1 MLSNVQ
7 AYKCFTNN
15 LFKFNVFRALPEDE
29 LEAEDDEE
37 ILWPA
42 PDTAP
47 EAATRDEEGLS
58 LILFGT
64 FSHAALLLD
73 SDFIFIESGTPRF
86 RFTESE
92 LAWSLEALLG
102 LLRLFECL
110 PEKKNQS
117 FDENRYKNLFLFLQ
131 DIFKNL

>member
-47 EAATRDEEGLS
+47 EAAARDEEGLS

-102 LLRLFECL
+102 LRLFECL
-110 PEKKNQS
+110 PEKKIN
-117 FDENRYKNLFLFLQ
+117 YLMKI
-131 DIFKNL
+131 DIKILKILKIVSDKEFV

>member
-1 MLSNVQ
+1 MG
-7 AYKCFTNN
+7 
-15 LFKFNVFRALPEDE
+15 FRTLPEDE
-29 LEAEDDEE
+29 LEPEDDEE

-64 FSHAALLLD
+64 LSHAALLLD
-73 SDFIFIESGTPRF
+73 SDFIFGLFWSKMPLLFIESGKPRF

-102 LLRLFECL
+102 LRLFECL
-110 PEKKNQS
+110 PEKKSQS
-117 FDENRYKNLFLFLQ
+117 FDNWYKNLFLFLQ
-131 DIFKNL
+131 DCYL